1 MRLRG
6 STDLSRIAIIKRTG
20 GALGESHLDSGF
32 LLEKRVGVG
41 QPRRVENAKI
51 LIANTVRTI
60 VPFWCSPFILT
71 CLFRQWTR
79 TA

>member
-1 MRLRG
+1 LHCFKQKATVDAVMRLRG

-41 QPRRVENAKI
+41 QPKRVENAKI
-51 LIANTVRTI
+51 LIANTVLI
-60 VPFWCSPFILT
+60 DSCFVPC
-71 CLFRQWTR
+71 
-79 TA
+79 